1 MSRCTHWMHADCL
14 RRSPA
19 EALGEVSPQA
29 RRTQFRIGRRI
40 AGPPRGHGF
49 CSRRSPQV
57 PCLIRKVGL
66 AAEAAAKAVEQAV
79 AAVEAEA
86 VEQVAVEQVA
96 AAKAVVVLVERAAAE
111 AQAEA
116 AKAVVVL
123 VERVVAGVVGPA
135 V

>member
-49 CSRRSPQV
+49 CWRRSPQV

-66 AAEAAAKAVEQAV
+66 AAEAAAKAVKQAV

-86 VEQVAVEQVA
+86 VELEEAPAEG
-96 AAKAVVVLVERAAAE
+96 VLSPATTHLPIANRERSCRNF
-111 AQAEA
+111 QRR
-116 AKAVVVL
+116 L
-123 VERVVAGVVGPA
+123 PRISRFLLR
-135 V
+135 